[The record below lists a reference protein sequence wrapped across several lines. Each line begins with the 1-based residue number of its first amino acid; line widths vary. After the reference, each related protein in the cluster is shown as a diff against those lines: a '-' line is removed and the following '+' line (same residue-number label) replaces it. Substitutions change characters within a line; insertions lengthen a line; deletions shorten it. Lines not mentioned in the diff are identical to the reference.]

1 MTFPSYTGERIVPTR
16 RLRRWIEVATGKKG
30 ANHLY
35 EFLVHFASKDGSLIF
50 LRINGPIIYLF
61 CELLDTNR
69 QQTRMILFGKKVMCA
84 MYLICTFVLYFSDD
98 KNPYFKVDLG
108 YPDEIK
114 GVATQGK
121 DIQDGKYWFVRSF
134 AMSFSLDGKTW
145 FNYTGDGSRTK
156 VSVEEVVL

>member
-1 MTFPSYTGERIVPTR
+1 MDPLFTYFVNFLLQMDSKHV
-16 RLRRWIEVATGKKG
+16 WFCSVKK
-30 ANHLY
+30 LCV
-35 EFLVHFASKDGSLIF
+35 L
-50 LRINGPIIYLF
+50 
-61 CELLDTNR
+61 
-69 QQTRMILFGKKVMCA
+69 
-84 MYLICTFVLYFSDD
+84 CTFVIYFSDD

-156 VSVEEVVL
+156 VSVEEGVL